1 MFEKEKSIFS
11 IILWSMQQ
19 TLLGAVVLLCSLKQS
34 WSSYHEASRL
44 PTIVKVKHTA
54 LECTNHVGTKI
65 KE

>member
-1 MFEKEKSIFS
+1 
-11 IILWSMQQ
+11 MQQ